1 MLGIWAVQLGQ
12 PPCKL
17 AGLERKSHIA
27 LEFRAALS
35 AAQSLEGCAKR
46 DSIVKP
52 LSSSACHPQDSTF
65 LNFTYPF
72 MSLALGARG
81 GLWEA
86 RQRLHFFHWLCEL
99 RGQL

>member
-1 MLGIWAVQLGQ
+1 MLGIWAVRLGQ

-35 AAQSLEGCAKR
+35 AAQSLEGFAKR
-46 DSIVKP
+46 GIVKP

-65 LNFTYPF
+65 LNFTSPF
-72 MSLALGARG
+72 VTLALGARG
-81 GLWEA
+81 GW
-86 RQRLHFFHWLCEL
+86 
-99 RGQL
+99 